1 MSLASAA
8 RLRGFMVLLSAGGE
22 DLTYRAGDEE
32 SAEVSAIV
40 NRRTDLTNKAPQMPQ
55 FATQD
60 ETTIELLKTAM
71 GAVPETGMSFFD
83 AFGHAYRIQTVK
95 RGEHT
100 YLCTCEGSDVPA
112 E

>member
-8 RLRGFMVLLSAGGE
+8 RLQGFKILLATGGE
-22 DLTYRAGDEE
+22 DLTYSDGETNA
-32 SAEVSAIV
+32 SVVAIV
-40 NRRTDLTNKAPQMPQ
+40 NRRTDITNKAPQMPQ
-55 FATQD
+55 FNVQD
-60 ETTIELLKTAM
+60 ETSIELLKTAM
-71 GAVPETGMSFFD
+71 AAVPESGMSFFD

-100 YLCTCEGSDVPA
+100 YLCTCHGSDVPA

>member
-8 RLRGFMVLLSAGGE
+8 RLRGFTVLLSTGGE
-22 DLTYRAGDEE
+22 DLTYSDGETDVELVA
-32 SAEVSAIV
+32 VV
-40 NRRTDLTNKAPQMPQ
+40 NRRTDITNKAPQMPN
-55 FATQD
+55 FSVQD

-71 GAVPETGMSFFD
+71 PMVPLSGQTFFD
-83 AFGHAYRIQTVK
+83 AFGHAYRIGSVK

-100 YLCTCEGSDVPA
+100 YLCTCKGSDVPS